1 MCFFC
6 RTHSRSFARH
16 TGNWELRGMALG
28 LELALAFEDSLS
40 RFDVCVCVHVFSFLP
55 VFAGC
60 AFEQAHACGEF
71 LKVCFIPST
80 ANGQSPRRMD
90 AAPGVH
96 RSNPSWFRVRAL
108 AAYSSAAPYDEVQAR
123 FGSAVDPES
132 FDTSMIDSGTSRG
145 VSGVKSPISSTA
157 AVVQ

>member
-1 MCFFC
+1 
-6 RTHSRSFARH
+6 
-16 TGNWELRGMALG
+16 MALG

-80 ANGQSPRRMD
+80 ANGQSQGRNH

-96 RSNPSWFRVRAL
+96 RSNLSWFRDFEYERWPSTRRPRHTMKFKQGL
-108 AAYSSAAPYDEVQAR
+108 DQQWI
-123 FGSAVDPES
+123 PEAM
-132 FDTSMIDSGTSRG
+132 TPR
-145 VSGVKSPISSTA
+145 
-157 AVVQ
+157 